1 MKDVEL
7 KLCPFCGGKAKIVCC
22 DDEGNIK
29 YNPEYEKS
37 PWSGLGYRIT
47 HSHEEN
53 IDCPIAE
60 YEEDASRRRC
70 PGGARQ
76 RLSSTVT
83 FQMLRLRMRRRRHI
97 HLRCER
103 VPLLP

>member
-7 KLCPFCGGKAKIVCC
+7 KPGPFCGGKAKSVCC

-29 YNPEYEKS
+29 YDHEYAKK

-53 IDCPIAE
+53 MDCPIAE
-60 YEEDASRRRC
+60 YEVDEALIGVFIYDTEQEAAEAWNRRADN
-70 PGGARQ
+70 G
-76 RLSSTVT
+76 
-83 FQMLRLRMRRRRHI
+83 
-97 HLRCER
+97 
-103 VPLLP
+103 